1 MIRPTQNTKHFSDMG
16 AAKAA
21 DSTLPARVDR
31 KRGALI
37 ITERYFP
44 VSHRTLETWS
54 ITWRR
59 VNGRATCDT
68 YELLAV
74 AQAKLDAAPP
84 LLGGKKVGTRANS
97 PLTSE

>member
-1 MIRPTQNTKHFSDMG
+1 MIRPTQTTKNFSDTG

-44 VSHRTLETWS
+44 ISHRTLETWP

-59 VNGRATCDT
+59 VNGRAICDT
-68 YELLAV
+68 GDLLAL
-74 AQAKLDAAPP
+74 AEAKLEAAPP
-84 LLGGKKVGTRANS
+84 LLGGNKS
-97 PLTSE
+97 TSYTHKIHPNK